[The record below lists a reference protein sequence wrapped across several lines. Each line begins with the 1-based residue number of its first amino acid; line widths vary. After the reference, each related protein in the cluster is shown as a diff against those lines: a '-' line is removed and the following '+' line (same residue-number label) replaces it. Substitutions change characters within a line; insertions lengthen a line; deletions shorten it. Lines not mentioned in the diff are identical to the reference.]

1 MVLFRFPSLMT
12 PFRSIAWLILKVKIR
27 REFPS
32 VKQLDCQ
39 TLAHWL
45 EHDAGNI
52 QLIDTRQKEE
62 FLVSHLP
69 EAEPIPD
76 LATAKA
82 TLNPEQPIVAYCSVG
97 YRSSRLAEQLQT
109 LGYNQI
115 WNLEGSIFQWANEG
129 RPLVNHQQ
137 PTRTVHPYSKNWQW
151 LLKETFHGTSVH

>member
-1 MVLFRFPSLMT
+1 MVLFWLKSLMA
-12 PFRSIAWLILKVKIR
+12 PLRSIAWIILKLKIR

-32 VKQLDCQ
+32 VKQLDTQ

-45 EHDAGNI
+45 EKEGEKI

-69 EAEPIPD
+69 KAEHIPD
-76 LATAKA
+76 LETAKA
-82 TLNPEQPIVAYCSVG
+82 KLDPEPIIVAYCSVG
-97 YRSSRLAEQLQT
+97 YRSSRLAQQLQA
-109 LGYNQI
+109 LGYNQV

-129 RPLVNHQQ
+129 RPLIHQEQ
-137 PTRTVHPYSKNWQW
+137 PTQQVHPYSQNWQW